1 MTSKR
6 VVLLNLAHQNRR
18 PRCDRAAFRV
28 LGIFG
33 SADEARA
40 HAAHVPTDASLHL
53 LPLNTWTPIMRDE
66 EAPDALAH
74 LEVLGQRNRDRIQQH
89 AEEFEA
95 NVSNRRTGS
104 VQERPAGARGSV
116 ATRSDGEPVANVPI
130 SSEVR
135 MQRFAVVSVLQD
147 EAEDNPD
154 RQQPAVLIWEAT
166 ETEQEA
172 RDVIKDRI
180 SRTVSDVHLDVVAMY
195 EWLFPT
201 SLDLSLV
208 KEEYRDEKLD
218 ELMRHRKD
226 EHMRV
231 AEFRAL
237 CEQRGQEVPVI
248 DVSQPGGEDAQL
260 ELPPSEPP
268 SLASLGA

>member
-1 MTSKR
+1 MASNR

-40 HAAHVPTDASLHL
+40 HAAHVPADASLHL

-66 EAPDALAH
+66 EAPNALAH

-95 NVSNRRTGS
+95 NVNNRRTGS
-104 VQERPAGARGSV
+104 VQERTAGAGGPV
-116 ATRSDGEPVANVPI
+116 TTRCDGESVSKVPI

-135 MQRFAVVSVLQD
+135 MQRFAVISVIQD
-147 EAEDNPD
+147 ETEDDPD

-166 ETEQEA
+166 ETEQDA

-180 SRTVSDVHLDVVAMY
+180 GRTVSDVHLDVVAMY

-201 SLDLSLV
+201 ALDLSLV

-231 AEFRAL
+231 AEFRKL

-248 DVSQPGGEDAQL
+248 DVSRPGGEDVQP